1 MSKGLDCL
9 RCRVKMKYLGNKKLQ
24 LGQTGW
30 LMGDLPNLMAGS
42 LEVTIYICPSCG
54 KLEFFRAEE
63 PTETECIAQ
72 RKCPSCG
79 ETHDLDYPKCPYCK
93 HPYI

>member
-1 MSKGLDCL
+1 MSKSLECL
-9 RCRVKMKYLGNKKLQ
+9 RCSVKMKRLGTEKLQ

-30 LMGDLPNLMAGS
+30 LMGDLPNLLAGS
-42 LEVTIYICPSCG
+42 LEVTIYSCPACG
-54 KLEFFRAEE
+54 KLEFFRVEERAEAE
-63 PTETECIAQ
+63 HIAQ

-93 HPYI
+93 HHYL